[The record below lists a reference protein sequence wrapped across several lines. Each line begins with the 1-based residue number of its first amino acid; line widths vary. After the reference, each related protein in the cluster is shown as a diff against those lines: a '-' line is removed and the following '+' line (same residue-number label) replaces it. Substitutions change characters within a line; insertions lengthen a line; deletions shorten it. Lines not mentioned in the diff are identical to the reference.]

1 MHAKKLLWTCGV
13 SNPRTIVAGCAS
25 LCLALS
31 AQAQDAGARQQNL
44 QREIDQRRAAPSVTS
59 PQQKKDT
66 EVKTQEV
73 PQSKLLVKKFKI
85 TGVSLIT
92 QAQAQAA
99 VESKLNQ
106 ELTFE
111 QIQEAAQSV
120 ADLYSSIGRIA
131 AAVIPEQDVVDGTVE
146 IRIIEAKVG
155 SVLVQKQAEGN
166 STRLQDDVA
175 KAFISAGNASG
186 QFISLDKLNR
196 SKALLNE
203 LPGVNAQVSLSKS
216 QADGSSDIQVSLQE
230 GSLFTGRA
238 DVSNSGSASTGVLQN
253 MWGLNLNNPLGLGDA
268 ATLDMALSQ
277 GSTFATAKYWLP
289 VGYDGW
295 RVAPGV
301 SALNYRSLSSFS
313 NTISN
318 GNASVAGLYLTYAL
332 TRDGNETRSLNFGVE
347 NKKYQNF
354 SSDAET
360 SAYSIAK
367 ISAGVG
373 GSWFAEKQGLSYAV
387 NAGFG
392 NLNISNSSQ
401 LLNDLSQTGAQTS
414 GRYAK
419 LGLNLSFNTDLPF
432 KNTSARLSLNG
443 QVASKNL
450 NSSEQLFL
458 GGPDSVRAYPVAQG
472 GGSQGYVTS
481 LEVTHTFLDGL
492 QLGAF
497 YDLGVIQQYKFNWST
512 SLQGS
517 TQADNIYS
525 LRAAGLSAKYAWSN
539 FQVQGA
545 LAYRLG
551 QNPLHNSTG
560 AQLNS
565 DNSYRSVQAWVKG
578 TFTFN

>member
-1 MHAKKLLWTCGV
+1 M
-13 SNPRTIVAGCAS
+13 
-25 LCLALS
+25 CLALS
-31 AQAQDAGARQQNL
+31 VQAQDAGARQQNL
-44 QREIDQRRAAPSVTS
+44 QREIDQRRAEPQLTAPLH
-59 PQQKKDT
+59 KKDT
-66 EVKTQEV
+66 DVKTQEA
-73 PQSKLLVKKFKI
+73 PQTKLLVKQFKI

-99 VESKLNQ
+99 VEAKLNQ

-111 QIQEAAQSV
+111 QIQEAGQSI
-120 ADLYSSIGRIA
+120 ADLYAEIGRIA
-131 AAVIPEQDVVDGTVE
+131 AAVIPEQDVLNGIVE

-155 SVLVQKQAEGN
+155 SVLIQKPAEGN

-175 KAFISAGNASG
+175 KAFISAGNAAG

-203 LPGVNAQVSLSKS
+203 LPSVNAQVSLSKS

-238 DVSNSGSASTGVLQN
+238 DVSNSGSGSTGALQN
-253 MWGLNLNNPLGLGDA
+253 MWGLNLNNPLGIGDA

-301 SALNYRSLSSFS
+301 SALTYRSLSSFS

-318 GNASVAGLYLTYAL
+318 GNASVAGLYSTYAL
-332 TRDGNETRSLNFGVE
+332 TRDGTDTRSLNFSVE

-354 SSDAET
+354 SNDAET
-360 SAYSIAK
+360 SAYSIEK

-373 GSWFAEKQGLSYAV
+373 GSWFSEKQGLSYAV

-419 LGLNLSFNTDLPF
+419 LGLNLSFNTDLPI

-443 QVASKNL
+443 QVSSKNL

-481 LEVTHTFLDGL
+481 LEVTHTYADGL
-492 QLGAF
+492 QLGVF

-517 TQADNIYS
+517 TKADNIYT
-525 LRAAGLSAKYAWSN
+525 LRAAGLSAKYVWNN
-539 FQVQGA
+539 FQLQGA